1 MDSNLAL
8 MIAGG
13 IILSIFGVISA
24 LNASIED
31 RSARLGQGLFILGIG
46 MVAWSWIMAPDG
58 LSFPCRKPVQ
68 QQKQGRMERH
78 RLHVHQN

>member
-24 LNASIED
+24 LNASIEE
-31 RSARLGQGLFILGIG
+31 RSARLGQGLFVLGIG

-58 LSFPCRKPVQ
+58 LTICYLPCSYSVQ
-68 QQKQGRMERH
+68 QQQQPYF
-78 RLHVHQN
+78 L

>member
-13 IILSIFGVISA
+13 IVLSIFGVISA

-31 RSARLGQGLFILGIG
+31 RSARLGQGLFVLGIG
-46 MVAWSWIMAPDG
+46 IVAWS
-58 LSFPCRKPVQ
+58 
-68 QQKQGRMERH
+68 
-78 RLHVHQN
+78 

>member
-13 IILSIFGVISA
+13 IVLSIFGIISV

-31 RSARLGQGLFILGIG
+31 RSARSGQGLFVLGIG
-46 MVAWSWIMAPDG
+46 MVAWSWVMAPIG
-58 LSFPCRKPVQ
+58 LSISDITQAFLIAVVALVK
-68 QQKQGRMERH
+68 
-78 RLHVHQN
+78 

>member
-13 IILSIFGVISA
+13 IVLSIFGVISA

-31 RSARLGQGLFILGIG
+31 RSARLGRGSLSWGLVWWPGLGSCRP
-46 MVAWSWIMAPDG
+46 MV
-58 LSFPCRKPVQ
+58 
-68 QQKQGRMERH
+68 
-78 RLHVHQN
+78 